1 VGGYFP
7 LFAGMFYDSMKAYDW
22 WGVVGSS
29 RKRNGTPYLLRLCSW
44 KAHPM
49 TRRLGPMLTV
59 LIGVV
64 LQFGGYYGMWA
75 AAVGHINPPYW
86 VMILLAMA
94 ACNGQAWYET
104 AGLVTSVRNFETE
117 RWVVWNAH
125 DISERRV
132 LGALTQL
139 MPCGGSLAS
148 RRSSTHLNSVCCF
161 AEQVDGA

>member
-1 VGGYFP
+1 
-7 LFAGMFYDSMKAYDW
+7 MI
-22 WGVVGSS
+22 
-29 RKRNGTPYLLRLCSW
+29 
-44 KAHPM
+44 
-49 TRRLGPMLTV
+49 RRLGPMLTV

-117 RWVVWNAH
+117 RWVVWN
-125 DISERRV
+125 I
-132 LGALTQL
+132 

-148 RRSSTHLNSVCCF
+148 CESSTRLNSVCCF
-161 AEQVDGA
+161 AEQADGA